1 MKKSFLNKKWI
12 SGLLFVFILISA
24 SFSGCVDSDQ
34 EQETAAEAAKTT
46 QTEEIPKPQANIKT
60 ETAVQTVTEGKNTSK
75 EELKTLK
82 IGLIPAEDSAEMIE
96 KFEPVRLYL
105 EKELGMEVQTFTAT
119 DYTSVVEAMRS
130 DKVDVGF
137 FGPLSYVLA
146 AEQAGAEAIIAGGEN
161 GTLGSYTSCIITYK
175 GSEINNMDDLFKNSK
190 DLTFSFVDPASTSGN
205 LIPRGYLLSQGL
217 NPDTDF
223 KECVF
228 SGGHDASGLA
238 VKSKKVD
245 AGAIYNIG
253 YNRMV
258 EEGILDK
265 EEVFIIWESDPIP
278 SSPIAVRGSLDP
290 ELKEKIQKAFLDL
303 QVKDPEAMEIF
314 ESQWEE
320 NKEYVPVND
329 STYDYIRTIARG
341 LDYI

>member
-1 MKKSFLNKKWI
+1 MKKRFLNKKWI
-12 SGLLFVFILISA
+12 SGLILVFILISA
-24 SFSGCVDSDQ
+24 FVSGCADSGKQ
-34 EQETAAEAAKTT
+34 QMTANPAES
-46 QTEEIPKPQANIKT
+46 T
-60 ETAVQTVTEGKNTSK
+60 ETQASSNVETSIKKETVAETSEPQSPTPK

-82 IGLIPAEDSAEMIE
+82 IGLVPSEDSAEMVE

-105 EKELGMEVQTFTAT
+105 EKELGMQVQTFTAT

-161 GTLGSYTSCIITYK
+161 GTLGSYKSCIITYK
-175 GSEINNMDDLFKNSK
+175 SSGINNMEDLFKNSK

-223 KECVF
+223 KECIF

-245 AGAIYNIG
+245 AGAIYDIG

-265 EEVFIIWESDPIP
+265 NEVFIIWESDPIP

-290 ELKEKIQKAFLDL
+290 QLKEKIQKAFLDL
-303 QVKDPEAMEIF
+303 QVKDPKAMEIF

-320 NKEYVPVND
+320 NKEYVAVND
-329 STYDYIRTIARG
+329 TTYDYIRTIAKG